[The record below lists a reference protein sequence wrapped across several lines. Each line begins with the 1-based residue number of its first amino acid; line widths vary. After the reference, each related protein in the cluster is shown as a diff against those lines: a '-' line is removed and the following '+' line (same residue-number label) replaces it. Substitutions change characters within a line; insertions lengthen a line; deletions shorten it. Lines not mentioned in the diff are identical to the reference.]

1 MKLYL
6 GVDLGGTNIKA
17 ALTSETGEIFC
28 EASRPTLLP
37 RPAEAVC
44 EDIGRTLADVL
55 QKSGHTFAEI
65 AGLGIGC
72 PGTVDNE
79 AGVVR
84 YSNNLGW
91 HDFALRA
98 CLQQQ
103 TGLTAQ
109 LGNDANVAALGEAVA
124 GCGQGAESLVVLTLG
139 TGVGSGIVLGGRM
152 LTGYTGAASEM
163 GHMVIVDG
171 GAPCTCGRRGCLEA
185 YASATALI
193 RMTRQAMEDHPESQ
207 MHALARAE
215 GDVSGKTAFDAAAA
229 GDAAGKAV
237 VAQYTHFLAVGVAN
251 AINIFF
257 PEVVGLSGGVAKQ
270 GETLLAPLRKE
281 VQSLIFGGAYAQR
294 ATRIVACT
302 LGYRAGVIGAA
313 MLAARA

>member
-17 ALTSETGEIFC
+17 ALVTENGEIVG

-55 QKSGHTFAEI
+55 QASGHSFGEV

-72 PGTVDNE
+72 PGTVDN
-79 AGVVR
+79 AGGIVR

-91 HDFALRA
+91 HDFDMRA
-98 CLQQQ
+98 CLKQQA
-103 TGLTAQ
+103 GLTAQ
-109 LGNDANVAALGEAVA
+109 LGNDANVAALGEAIA
-124 GCGQGAESLVVLTLG
+124 GCGRGAESLVVLTLG

-163 GHMVIVDG
+163 GHMVIVDDG
-171 GAPCTCGRRGCLEA
+171 EPCTCGRRGCLEA

-193 RMTRQAMEDHPESQ
+193 RMTRQKMAERPESQ

-215 GDVSGKTAFDAAAA
+215 GAVSGKTAFGAAAA
-229 GDAAGKAV
+229 GDAAGKEV
-237 VAQYTHFLAVGVAN
+237 IAQYVHYLAIGVAN

-257 PEVVGLSGGVAKQ
+257 PEVIGLSGGVAKQ
-270 GETLLAPLRKE
+270 GETLLAPLRAA
-281 VQSLIFGGAYAQR
+281 VSPLVFGSAYAAR
-294 ATRIVACT
+294 STRIVCCT

-313 MLAARA
+313 MLAAQP